1 MTLHELSKLQ
11 KKKRLG
17 KFEEENTP
25 YTPRPKAICPKGL
38 TSITLSLEVI

>member
-1 MTLHELSKLQ
+1 MTLHKLSKLQ
-11 KKKRLG
+11 KKKKLG
-17 KFEEENTP
+17 KLEEENTP